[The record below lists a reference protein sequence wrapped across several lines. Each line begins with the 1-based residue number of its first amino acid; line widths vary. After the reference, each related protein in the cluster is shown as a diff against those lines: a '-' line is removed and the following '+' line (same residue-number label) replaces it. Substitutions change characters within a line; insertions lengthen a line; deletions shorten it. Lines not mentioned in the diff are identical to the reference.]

1 MRCGKQRFWR
11 TLGCAMLAAAH
22 AHVHVQAQA
31 ASTSSGQEFPSRTL
45 RFVVPFPPGG
55 GTDILARALA
65 PQLNRALGQSVVV
78 DNRTGGNT
86 VIGTEVVMR
95 APADGH
101 TMLVI
106 APSFSINPF
115 VRSKLP
121 YDTAKDFSALARVA
135 VSPLTISVH
144 PSVPAK
150 DVKELIALARAKPGE
165 LTFATSSIIGGQRL
179 AAELF
184 FRERAKADII
194 SVPYNGGA
202 PAATAVMGGHTTI
215 LISNLSEAAQQ
226 ITAGRLRGIAV
237 MSLARTAQLP
247 KLPTVAESGY
257 PGFEA
262 ANWYGVVIR
271 AATPRPIIDQLGA
284 EIGKALQTGSVR
296 DNLLRAGLDI
306 AYLGPAAFDA
316 YIRNEMQRNERIIK
330 LLKLKLD

>member
-1 MRCGKQRFWR
+1 MRCKPHIGRG
-11 TLGCAMLAAAH
+11 LLVALAAAS
-22 AHVHVQAQA
+22 A
-31 ASTSSGQEFPSRTL
+31 ACAQEFPSRTL

-55 GTDILARALA
+55 GTDILARALS
-65 PQLNRALGQSVVV
+65 PPLGRAFNQSVVV

-86 VIGTEVVMR
+86 VIGTEVVAR

-115 VRSKLP
+115 VRAKLP
-121 YDTAKDFSALARVA
+121 YDTVKDFSAVARV
-135 VSPLTISVH
+135 VQTPLAISVH

-150 DVKELIALARAKPGE
+150 DVKELIALARTKPGE

-179 AAELF
+179 AAELY
-184 FRERAKADII
+184 FRERAKVEII

-202 PAATAVMGGHTTI
+202 PASTAVMGGHATI
-215 LISNLSEAAQQ
+215 LISTVAEASQQ
-226 ITAGRLRGIAV
+226 IAAGRLRGIAV

-262 ANWYGVVIR
+262 ANWYGVMMR
-271 AATPRPIIDQLGA
+271 AATPRAIIERLGS
-284 EIGKALQTGSVR
+284 EIGKALQTAEVR
-296 DNLLRAGLDI
+296 DHMARVGLDI
-306 AYLGPAAFDA
+306 DYLGPAGFDA
-316 YIRNEMQRNERIIK
+316 YIRSEMQRNERIIR

>member
-1 MRCGKQRFWR
+1 MSRKAFILHGLF
-11 TLGCAMLAAAH
+11 CAALAAA
-22 AHVHVQAQA
+22 QAYAQD
-31 ASTSSGQEFPSRTL
+31 FPSRTI

-55 GTDILARALA
+55 GTDILARALG
-65 PQLNRALGQSVVV
+65 PPLNRALGQSVVV

-86 VIGTEVVMR
+86 VIGTEVVLR

-101 TMLVI
+101 TLLVI

-121 YDTAKDFSALARVA
+121 YDTAKDFSAVARV
-135 VSPLTISVH
+135 VQTPLTISVH

-150 DVKELIALARAKPGE
+150 NVKELIALAHAKPGQ

-184 FRERAKADII
+184 FRERAKAEII
-194 SVPYNGGA
+194 AVPYNGGA
-202 PAATAVMGGHTTI
+202 PASTAVMGGHTTI
-215 LISNLSEAAQQ
+215 LVSNLAEAKQQ

-237 MSLARTAQLP
+237 MSLTRTAQLP

-262 ANWYGVVIR
+262 ANWYGMMIR
-271 AATPRPIIDQLGA
+271 SATSRPIIERLGS
-284 EIGKALQTGSVR
+284 EISKALQSDDVHEHMAR
-296 DNLLRAGLDI
+296 VGLDL
-306 AYLGPAAFDA
+306 AYLGPAAFDT
-316 YIRNEMQRNERIIK
+316 YIRGEMQRNERIIK